1 MSSNPQ
7 HSSYFAEEPHSK
19 YDSMKAPAKIS
30 VYSEE
35 LESEME
41 SGKGNFESDWPLNP
55 SYQKG
60 NSLTTL
66 TRANALTGT
75 VPKTFLVKVRITADR
90 LILSINQPLH

>member
-1 MSSNPQ
+1 MQSNPKYGG
-7 HSSYFAEEPHSK
+7 YFEEPHSK

-35 LESEME
+35 QEYTEVE

-60 NSLTTL
+60 NHSR
-66 TRANALTGT
+66 TRPRTM
-75 VPKTFLVKVRITADR
+75 
-90 LILSINQPLH
+90 H